1 MRFQTNKLFT
11 IGIMG
16 LLSLML
22 TACGQYWD
30 LSKIVAKNFAYEIQ
44 NPVQPPASRLKMHL
58 PANPKSQETRVG
70 WVGHS
75 TVLINFS
82 GTTVLTDPNFSRR
95 IKIAR
100 RLVDLPLE
108 PEDKMNPPRSKLRG
122 IKDLYKKFSF
132 VAS

>member
-1 MRFQTNKLFT
+1 
-11 IGIMG
+11 
-16 LLSLML
+16 
-22 TACGQYWD
+22 
-30 LSKIVAKNFAYEIQ
+30 
-44 NPVQPPASRLKMHL
+44 MHL

-82 GTTVLTDPNFSRR
+82 GTTVLTAPNFSRR

-108 PEDKMNPPRSKLRG
+108 PEDKIG
-122 IKDLYKKFSF
+122 IGEGLTTFTLPHHQGIRVRTRRF
-132 VAS
+132 M